1 VTGRRRRL
9 AERRKALGYSQEA
22 LAEKLG
28 VDRTTVGRWERGESD
43 PHPYIRPRL
52 RRVMNAA
59 ADEIEILLASDAHD
73 EPNPRVAPA
82 VACGPVP
89 GPDPMGELDDM
100 YRRELLR
107 LLSVGGVLI
116 ALPRNPAATE
126 PEQIAPA
133 GDPADIGQH
142 VLLNAH
148 LWQVFALA
156 KSKRLVYP
164 LVRDQLSLL
173 VDQMNRPCSPQA
185 RQQLCV
191 LACDLFQLA
200 GEIFF
205 DSNRYTDAAYCYT
218 LAANAGREA
227 RSYDRW
233 ACALTRQAFISMY
246 DRQFPDATA
255 ILSAAA
261 RVAQRGDSQLP
272 TRHWVAV
279 VQAQADAGRGDLEA
293 CQRALDTA
301 ERVTGLDGS
310 ASPGGWLR
318 FDGSR
323 LAEERGTCYL
333 SLGRADIA
341 ETALTEALRHAVSLR
356 RRGSLLADLAIL
368 GVQRHD
374 LDRLLRYG
382 EDAIDLAGQTQ
393 SSGYVGRKL
402 QALNAQL
409 QPFQADHRIAQL
421 SDRIASLS
429 ITALGEEPSWTPG
442 PPTKAGSSARH
453 GSPAYAS
460 TTPASRSPATSPR
473 GTTPRTGNARPPRPS
488 AARYAP
494 SPRSATATPPI

>member
-1 VTGRRRRL
+1 MTGRRRRL
-9 AERRKALGYSQEA
+9 AERRKALGYSQEI

-28 VDRTTVGRWERGESD
+28 VDRTTVGRWERGESE

-52 RRVMNAA
+52 RHVLNAA
-59 ADEIEILLASDAHD
+59 ADEIEVLLARDAHN
-73 EPNPRVAPA
+73 EPIPLAPRAVPA
-82 VACGPVP
+82 AAGGAVS

-107 LLSVGGVLI
+107 LLSVGGVLV
-116 ALPRNPAATE
+116 ALPRNPAAAE
-126 PEQIAPA
+126 PERIARA

-142 VLLNAH
+142 VLLNAR

-173 VDQMNRPCSPQA
+173 VDQMNHPCSPQA

-246 DRQFPDATA
+246 DRQFADATA

-261 RVAQRGDSQLP
+261 RVAQRGDSQLS

-279 VQAQADAGRGDLEA
+279 VRAQADAGRGDLEA

-301 ERVTGLDGS
+301 ETVTGLHGS
-310 ASPGGWLR
+310 VSPGGWLR

-341 ETALTEALRHAVSLR
+341 ETALTEALRQAVSLR
-356 RRGSLLADLAIL
+356 RRGSLLADLAML

-393 SSGYVGRKL
+393 FLRL
-402 QALNAQL
+402 RRAQA
-409 QPFQADHRIAQL
+409 
-421 SDRIASLS
+421 
-429 ITALGEEPSWTPG
+429 PG
-442 PPTKAGSSARH
+442 TER
-453 GSPAYAS
+453 
-460 TTPASRSPATSPR
+460 PASALP
-473 GTTPRTGNARPPRPS
+473 GRPPDS
-488 AARYAP
+488 
-494 SPRSATATPPI
+494 TAE